1 VIKKLQIIINPASGQ
16 DEPIL
21 SQINKTFKDSG
32 IEWDVSVTKK
42 PGDAKMFAEEAL
54 KTQVDAVV
62 VYGGDGSV
70 MEVAQALYK
79 KETPMAIIPG
89 GTANVMAKELHIPAE
104 TVAAMELLKSG
115 NYIQKNIDMGL
126 INDVPFLIRVNA
138 GIFADMIVNVDKNL
152 KEIVGQV
159 AYGVSAVQSL
169 GNNQKNI
176 YRLEVDGETVEMEG
190 VAIIIANSGNV
201 GFENL
206 SFIPEIDVAD
216 GQFDILVFKSADLT
230 SLLTLASG
238 TIFQKRPDSI
248 LEHLSGK
255 QIIVTIPTEQN
266 ILCDDVLYNNHELK
280 IQIVPYAI
288 KVLVPVV

>member
-21 SQINKTFKDSG
+21 SQINKTFQDSG
-32 IEWDVSVTKK
+32 IDWNVSVTQK
-42 PGDAKMFAEEAL
+42 PGDAKTFADEAL
-54 KTQVDAVV
+54 NSHVDVV
-62 VYGGDGSV
+62 AVYGGDGTV
-70 MEVAQALYK
+70 MEVAQALFK

-89 GTANVMAKELHIPAE
+89 GTANVMAKELHIPTE
-104 TVAAMELLKSG
+104 TVPAMELLRKG
-115 NYIQKNIDMGL
+115 NFTQKNIDMGL
-126 INDVPFLIRVNA
+126 INDVPFLIRINA

-152 KEIVGQV
+152 KEIVGQA

-169 GNNQKNI
+169 GNNQKNT
-176 YRLEVDGETVEMEG
+176 YRLEVDGETIEMEG
-190 VAIIIANSGNV
+190 VAIIIANSGNI

-206 SFIPEIDVAD
+206 SFIPEIDVSD

-238 TIFQKRPDSI
+238 TLFQKRPDSI

-255 QIIVTIPTEQN
+255 QITVTIPTEQN
-266 ILCDDVLYNNHELK
+266 ILCDDVPYNNHELK
-280 IQIVPYAI
+280 IQIVPNAI
-288 KVLVPVV
+288 TVLVPVV